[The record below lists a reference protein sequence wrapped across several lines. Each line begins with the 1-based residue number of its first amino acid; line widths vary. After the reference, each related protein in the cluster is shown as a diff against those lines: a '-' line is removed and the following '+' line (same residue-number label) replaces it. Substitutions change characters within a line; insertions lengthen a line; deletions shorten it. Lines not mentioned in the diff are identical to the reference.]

1 MSDELP
7 ELTRADVRDPAT
19 PSPVQL
25 ATPHMRQLPHEVRLA
40 CDRCAHSALAALAT
54 MKDITRLL
62 IDWSN
67 GSQEALAQLLPL
79 VYGELRRAARRSLRR
94 ERPNHTLSGTALVNE
109 VYLQLVDQTAVQWQN
124 RAHFFGIAA
133 NLMRQI
139 LVQHARRN
147 QTAKRG
153 GSERRLSLDE
163 ASVIA
168 TERSVDLV
176 ALDDA
181 LSDLANR
188 DARKGRIVELRF
200 FGGLSTEETAEV
212 LGISPRTVKRE
223 WRLAKAWL
231 YHELNQGRDDRR
243 PVAAR

>member
-1 MSDELP
+1 M
-7 ELTRADVRDPAT
+7 TG
-19 PSPVQL
+19 
-25 ATPHMRQLPHEVRLA
+25 
-40 CDRCAHSALAALAT
+40 
-54 MKDITRLL
+54 TRLVNTAAPNQITQL
-62 IDWSN
+62 LVDWSN
-67 GSQEALAQLLPL
+67 GRQEALAELLPV

-139 LVQHARRN
+139 LVQHARRH

-153 GSERRLSLDE
+153 GGQDLVALDE
-163 ASVIA
+163 AAVVP

-176 ALDDA
+176 ALDEA
-181 LSDLANR
+181 LNNLAER
-188 DARKGRIVELRF
+188 DARKSRIVELRF
-200 FGGLSTEETAEV
+200 FGGLSTEETAEL

-223 WRLAKAWL
+223 WRLTKAWL
-231 YHELNQGRDDRR
+231 YHELTPRR
-243 PVAAR
+243 P

>member
-1 MSDELP
+1 M
-7 ELTRADVRDPAT
+7 TRMR
-19 PSPVQL
+19 PVNAAAPNEITQL
-25 ATPHMRQLPHEVRLA
+25 LV
-40 CDRCAHSALAALAT
+40 
-54 MKDITRLL
+54 
-62 IDWSN
+62 DWSN
-67 GSQEALAQLLPL
+67 GRQEALAELLPV
-79 VYGELRRAARRSLRR
+79 VYAELRRVARRSLRR

-139 LVQHARRN
+139 LVQHARRH

-153 GSERRLSLDE
+153 GGQYLLALDE
-163 ASVIA
+163 AAVVP
-168 TERSVDLV
+168 TEGSVDLV

-181 LSDLANR
+181 LSNLAER
-188 DARKGRIVELRF
+188 DARKSRIVELRF
-200 FGGLSTEETAEV
+200 FGGLSTEETAQV

-231 YHELNQGRDDRR
+231 YHELTARR
-243 PVAAR
+243 P